1 MNNFD
6 NTIKEIDFVINGA
19 ATSSRNIESQTIVCR
34 DNAADWCKTAVVV
47 TDCVGAQLLW
57 SDPATWVTVE
67 KPNGTIPKEGE
78 DV

>member
-6 NTIKEIDFVINGA
+6 NTKKEIDFIINGGA
-19 ATSSRNIESQTIVCR
+19 ASSRTIESQAVICR

-47 TDCVGAQLLW
+47 ADCVGAQLLW